1 MHLLLPANPEAST
14 LCTTAAASKDS
25 SPLLILD
32 SVAAGSTPGLELVL
46 GASPSG
52 PQELARGLFWETAE
66 GEKSCQEGVPEGDL
80 LFSETPKSF
89 GAGEEELS
97 GSEVSLWEEFDAIS
111 RSFPSRKDK
120 VEAFGVAE
128 SERLRWVGRERRP
141 MQEADSTEGGRRR
154 LPGESFMVANR
165 TPSVLSSRSSERR
178 AAASICSEIVEL
190 GLWSVRVC
198 SLLKG
203 LGSSCK
209 ETLDCCWRMMTRSS
223 YSLRSRESSSS
234 NMRLSW
240 RSRSFSSDMSVE
252 APWGMRMVLGDDN
265 GDGNGDQAWSS
276 PEFVGDADWLPGASD
291 VFPDP
296 Y

>member
-1 MHLLLPANPEAST
+1 M
-14 LCTTAAASKDS
+14 
-25 SPLLILD
+25 
-32 SVAAGSTPGLELVL
+32 G
-46 GASPSG
+46 
-52 PQELARGLFWETAE
+52 
-66 GEKSCQEGVPEGDL
+66 
-80 LFSETPKSF
+80 
-89 GAGEEELS
+89 GAGEEADAGSGLNRRGPETVAGGVFHGCKSDSECVEFPKLRASSCSLDLFGDCGAGLVVGQSVQPEESKEDAMNERSWRSIRVGSLCLGIWEINFGLCALKALLSRDILGTCALFQTCETWSARVGEIRSGARS
-97 GSEVSLWEEFDAIS
+97 GSSLMACSE
-111 RSFPSRKDK
+111 
-120 VEAFGVAE
+120 E
-128 SERLRWVGRERRP
+128 SEIERNL
-141 MQEADSTEGGRRR
+141 T
-154 LPGESFMVANR
+154 
-165 TPSVLSSRSSERR
+165 
-178 AAASICSEIVEL
+178 EIVW
-190 GLWSVRVC
+190 GSG
-198 SLLKG
+198 SDLLKG